1 MNRRLQRDTITM
13 TSDEMS
19 SLGIY
24 YHYDE
29 ADISTGTA
37 LIFGPADTPYANCP
51 LFFSVKVPKDY
62 PFASPIVIM
71 LTSDGITRF
80 HPNLYVNG
88 KVCLSILGTYTGPSW
103 TSTLNIGSVFK
114 SIVSLL
120 DKNPMTNEPGWESYE
135 ESHPTA
141 RAYAEWVEYHLL
153 QHTLKEY
160 ALYKDGKNPLWSKF
174 AQVIDEV
181 WPAHLQKIGERVK
194 AKSDEPMKKYTSIP
208 YGMHGMIRW
217 KDLSARL

>member
-1 MNRRLQRDTITM
+1 M

-29 ADISTGTA
+29 SDITNGTA

-80 HPNLYVNG
+80 HPNLYVN
-88 KVCLSILGTYTGPSW
+88 VHRTLLGFHTQYSERLQKYRVP
-103 TSTLNIGSVFK
+103 FRQ
-114 SIVSLL
+114 
-120 DKNPMTNEPGWESYE
+120 
-135 ESHPTA
+135 ESH
-141 RAYAEWVEYHLL
+141 
-153 QHTLKEY
+153 
-160 ALYKDGKNPLWSKF
+160 
-174 AQVIDEV
+174 DE
-181 WPAHLQKIGERVK
+181 R
-194 AKSDEPMKKYTSIP
+194 
-208 YGMHGMIRW
+208 
-217 KDLSARL
+217 ARLGIV